1 MEFRPMTMLSFVTLL
16 LPLAVAGAGVMLQA
30 VPAKPLAVAG
40 GRS

>member
-1 MEFRPMTMLSFVTLL
+1 MTMLSFMTLL

-30 VPAKPLAVAG
+30 MPVSPTRAVR